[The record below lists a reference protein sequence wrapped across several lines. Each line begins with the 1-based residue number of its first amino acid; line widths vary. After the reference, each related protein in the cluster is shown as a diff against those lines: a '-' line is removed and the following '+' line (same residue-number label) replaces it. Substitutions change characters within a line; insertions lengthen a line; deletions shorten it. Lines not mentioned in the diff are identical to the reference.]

1 MFELVSTGN
10 PHGRITNSDL
20 ELAALVI
27 QEDTFPFVSANPE
40 WRAPFTGSDNMPTV
54 AWKLREASTLNLVVA
69 DLIHLRY
76 LVNCQF
82 KITP

>member
-1 MFELVSTGN
+1 MADLVSTKNTRGS
-10 PHGRITNSDL
+10 IINSDL
-20 ELAALVI
+20 ELEALVI
-27 QEDTFPFVSANPE
+27 QEATFPFVSANPE

-82 KITP
+82 KITL